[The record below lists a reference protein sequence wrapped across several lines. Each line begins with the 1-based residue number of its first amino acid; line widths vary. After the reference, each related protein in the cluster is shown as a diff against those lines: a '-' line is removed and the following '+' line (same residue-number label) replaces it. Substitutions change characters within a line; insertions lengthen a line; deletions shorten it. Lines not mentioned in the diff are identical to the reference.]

1 MSRMIVI
8 ACGAGVNTSSLAV
21 AMIDERLLKEG
32 IMDVKVNKCLIQE
45 IDKYRGRMTLV
56 ILMMKAYVEFDCPV
70 MKGLPFLIGT
80 QAEQEQLLQDIVD
93 FMRKDEK
100 EKKAKK

>member
-45 IDKYRGRMTLV
+45 IDKYRGRMNLV

-80 QAEQEQLLQDIVD
+80 QAEQEQLLTDIVD
-93 FMRKDEK
+93 FMKKDTLAN
-100 EKKAKK
+100 KAKK

>member
-8 ACGAGVNTSSLAV
+8 ACGAGVNTSSLAIS
-21 AMIDERLLKEG
+21 MIEERLLKEN
-32 IMDVKVNKCLIQE
+32 IMDVQVKKCLIQE
-45 IDKYRGRMTLV
+45 IDRFRGRMDLV

-80 QAEQEQLLQDIVD
+80 QAEQDKLLDDIVD
-93 FMRKDEK
+93 FMKKDTQA
-100 EKKAKK
+100 KKAKK

>member
-1 MSRMIVI
+1 MSRLIVI

-32 IMDVKVNKCLIQE
+32 IMDVKVQKCLIQE
-45 IDKYRGRMTLV
+45 IDRFQGRMTLV
-56 ILMMKAYVEFDCPV
+56 VLMMKAYVEFDCPV

-80 QAEQEQLLQDIVD
+80 HAEQEQLLQEIVD
-93 FMRKDEK
+93 FMNKDAQ
-100 EKKAKK
+100 AKKTKK

>member
-45 IDKYRGRMTLV
+45 IDKYRGRMNLV

-70 MKGLPFLIGT
+70 MKGLPFLK
-80 QAEQEQLLQDIVD
+80 
-93 FMRKDEK
+93 KDTLAN
-100 EKKAKK
+100 KAKK